1 MSPALAGGFL
11 TTGPPAKASNP
22 FLVFF
27 FFFFFFFFYYQQSL
41 SWILVVVSMS
51 NLFLDPKNNAGIWA
65 LTTTITI
72 SESEVT

>member
-22 FLVFF
+22 FLVF

>member
-11 TTGPPAKASNP
+11 TTGPPAKSSN
-22 FLVFF
+22 LF
-27 FFFFFFFFYYQQSL
+27 FFFFFFFFYYHQSL

-51 NLFLDPKNNAGIWA
+51 NMFLDPKNNAGIWA